1 MPSTACSRYC
11 KSGGRTSSSPLRS
24 SKITAA
30 KGAESLPQ
38 RQFPAP
44 LARTNTTNYQKH
56 HGNGSL
62 YLASAGR
69 RACLCGRR
77 RPLGRR
83 RPRRSRRSRRL
94 YSCFGHGHSAGVSS
108 DQRPAHYYGSDCL
121 YVCSAGFGRSG
132 SAGALGREA
141 PSQVASSHYL
151 RGALRL
157 FLFRDAGGNGL
168 CGLRRLSGGGR
179 SGCLGQGSS

>member
-77 RPLGRR
+77 WPLGRR
-83 RPRRSRRSRRL
+83 RRL

-121 YVCSAGFGRSG
+121 YVCSAGFGRFG

-157 FLFRDAGGNGL
+157 LLFRDAGGNGL
-168 CGLRRLSGGGR
+168 RGLRRLSGGGR
-179 SGCLGQGSS
+179 SGRLGQGSS